1 MKLMKCRLLI
11 AAFAL
16 GLGAELL
23 AGENSHYPTIS
34 MVGTGTSKNPTPK
47 EELVI
52 LVVEGRVISHDAK
65 VIPEA
70 GLVDYVNSLLQVKK
84 ASYIGVYAREG
95 VKYGDVIKALDSL
108 RKTDAKDIGVS
119 MSELPANREL

>member
-1 MKLMKCRLLI
+1 MKLMKCHLLV

-16 GLGAELL
+16 GLCADLL

-34 MVGTGTSKNPTPK
+34 MVGAGKTSSVTGRD
-47 EELVI
+47 ELVI

-65 VIPEA
+65 VIPDA

-95 VKYGDVIKALDSL
+95 VSYGDVVKALDAL

-119 MSELPANREL
+119 MSVLPAGREL